1 MRVNPN
7 ISVSWNGEHICICY
21 DSGTLWLGSVDQ
33 RYCAVALAVD
43 GHKEIKEIAW
53 CSEEAVVVFSRD
65 TASMTIVTVDGDTEA
80 FYFAD
85 FVSFVQELDGVRV
98 FSLSGQEFVQQVPQ
112 CLIDTFSIG
121 SVSPGSLLRLAA
133 EEFFNKSHKSD
144 EYLRMIEGDNKMDQ
158 AVADCIQCAGS
169 RRFVPIIIYHT
180 SEHNLFWI
188 LLSSTRL

>member
-1 MRVNPN
+1 MGVNPN

-169 RRFVPIIIYHT
+169 MRFVSNVVVSIIK
-180 SEHNLFWI
+180 
-188 LLSSTRL
+188 